1 MFYQQRLS
9 LHVMKSGSNILCISL
24 IFFGISVNT
33 ELRGQTDSLPQFS
46 LTERNGIVF
55 IGWNNPFE
63 EINQL
68 IIQRSSDS
76 TKFFK
81 SIMSMP
87 DPSAISNGYVDR
99 KEGGAQQ
106 YYRIFYVLPGGRY
119 TFTAARK
126 PLHIE
131 DKKTTNVRPTDSIR
145 SSPVVQINPL
155 DSVKKKGLIQQV
167 GKKEDQKET
176 NPGLKLDIPDN
187 KPVFEPSAFIFSN
200 EEGNLILLLPEAE
213 KRHYHLHVFKE
224 DGTPVFR
231 MRNITERYLLVDRSN
246 FYQSGWFKF
255 ELYEGTVLKEKNKFF
270 IPPEDK

>member
-1 MFYQQRLS
+1 
-9 LHVMKSGSNILCISL
+9 MKIGSNILCFCL
-24 IFFGISVNT
+24 ILFCLLCKT
-33 ELRGQTDSLPQFS
+33 ELRGQSDSLPQFS

-55 IGWNNPFE
+55 IGWNNPFS
-63 EINQL
+63 EITQL
-68 IIQRSSDS
+68 IIQRSTDS

-87 DPSAISNGYVDR
+87 DPAAISNGYVDK

-126 PLHIE
+126 PLHIAE
-131 DKKTTNVRPTDSIR
+131 KKTITLPTTDSVR
-145 SSPVVQINPL
+145 SVPIVQINPL
-155 DSVKKKGLIQQV
+155 DSVKKKGLIKLI

-176 NPGLKLDIPDN
+176 NPTLKPDIPDN

-224 DGTPVFR
+224 DGTPVFK
-231 MRNITERYLLVDRSN
+231 MRNIIDRYLLVDRSN

-255 ELYEGTVLKEKNKFF
+255 ELYEGAVLKEKNRFF
-270 IPPEDK
+270 ISPEDK